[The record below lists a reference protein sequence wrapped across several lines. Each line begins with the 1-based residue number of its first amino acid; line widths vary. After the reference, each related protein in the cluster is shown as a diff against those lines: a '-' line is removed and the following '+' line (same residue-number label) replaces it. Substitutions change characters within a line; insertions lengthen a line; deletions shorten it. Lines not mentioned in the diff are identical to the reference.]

1 MWFHIILNSGSKQ
14 VRVNEKGLMPEM
26 LVVILQ
32 GYFDSYQQPYTTF
45 SCLTSLQCSTSV
57 SLETKPFKDWYNS
70 TLKCATS

>member
-1 MWFHIILNSGSKQ
+1 
-14 VRVNEKGLMPEM
+14 MPEM

-45 SCLTSLQCSTSV
+45 SRLTSLQCSTSV